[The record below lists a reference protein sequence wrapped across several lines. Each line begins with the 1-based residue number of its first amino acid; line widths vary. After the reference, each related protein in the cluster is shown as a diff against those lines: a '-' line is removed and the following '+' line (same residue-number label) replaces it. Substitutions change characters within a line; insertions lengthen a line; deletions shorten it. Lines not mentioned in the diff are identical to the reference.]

1 MGMCS
6 TSISP
11 PKNKI
16 SLGQSSQEETLQ
28 CWVGINLWTYQLVWA
43 SMFVLTIHIS
53 LAPIL
58 DTLFKFHTSLVLVLG
73 SKAEIGWYAIG
84 MDPPG
89 VKTNI
94 ALVLNRS

>member
-1 MGMCS
+1 
-6 TSISP
+6 
-11 PKNKI
+11 
-16 SLGQSSQEETLQ
+16 
-28 CWVGINLWTYQLVWA
+28 
-43 SMFVLTIHIS
+43 MFVLTIHIS

-58 DTLFKFHTSLVLVLG
+58 DTLFKFHTSLVLLLG

-94 ALVLNRS
+94 ALVLNQS